1 MLLTE
6 FYKMEEKKFKLDYLM
21 EYLIVAENISLKES
35 NQLIYL
41 IEKMHQDVE
50 KQTAGWFKIQMAKLT
65 EKYKTLISNAR
76 KAVVEA
82 KNAGKSPKFIE
93 SLLVK
98 IDNLKQSFSIAK
110 NNLIQRFKNLKNA
123 NLAKMTDSKAL
134 VNLKKLPKGKI
145 AAGALAATALA
156 GGGYAA
162 YRARQKKLAAAKA

>member
-41 IEKMHQDVE
+41 IEQMHQDVE

-76 KAVVEA
+76 KEVVAA
-82 KNAGKSPKFIE
+82 KNAGKSPKVIQ

-98 IDNLKQSFSIAK
+98 VDNLKQSFSMAK
-110 NNLIQRFKNLKNA
+110 NNLIQRFKNIQA
-123 NLAKMTDSKAL
+123 NNLEKMTKSKKL

-145 AAGALAATALA
+145 AAGIGALAVA